1 MLAALEHLE
10 GASARACRIAFVHNP
25 AGEGEHSLLARA
37 ILAASALPSRRPK
50 IGPFLQALLREHAG
64 AWCGHCMSEQRPVHP
79 RLLSWKGA
87 SSLRQLCDCAQTVM
101 HPDEHAPAVDHAGRR
116 VDLMRRCELSGGGGG
131 PRQGDWPEREG
142 LGGSPGR

>member
-87 SSLRQLCDCAQTVM
+87 SSLRQLWVAPRLSCTQTSM
-101 HPDEHAPAVDHAGRR
+101 H
-116 VDLMRRCELSGGGGG
+116 LQLIM
-131 PRQGDWPEREG
+131 
-142 LGGSPGR
+142 LGEEWI